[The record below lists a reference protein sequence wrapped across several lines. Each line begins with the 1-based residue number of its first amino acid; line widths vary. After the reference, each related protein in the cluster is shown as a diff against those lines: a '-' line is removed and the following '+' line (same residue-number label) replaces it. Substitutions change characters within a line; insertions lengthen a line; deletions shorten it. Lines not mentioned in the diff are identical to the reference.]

1 MNEGNNDIRMKET
14 PLVSVIVPNY
24 NHAKFLHDRLNSI
37 LQQTYRHFELIIL
50 DDCSTDNSMEVISQY
65 KDEPRLKMVVRNEQN
80 SGSPFKQWNKGISL
94 AHGEL
99 IWIAE
104 SDDACSLDFLETM
117 VKKHQEHPD
126 AVIAF
131 CRSQM
136 IDENGKNS
144 GGFTCTKHFRAFYTG
159 REFIDNF
166 LMWHNDIT
174 NASSVLFKREAALQI
189 SGDYMNYRS
198 SGDRLFWILLC
209 GKGGV
214 TFEDTPLNYH
224 RMHGDNTTATNF
236 ISGSSYKQDVQI
248 LKYLEG
254 HHLISKWNAFRVK
267 KYNVTFIKYRDEIFK
282 DNKALQDEILSEW
295 NPSVWVKLA
304 SWISNRLNS

>member
-24 NHAKFLHDRLNSI
+24 NHAKFLRDRLNSI

-65 KDEPRLKMVVRNEQN
+65 KVVRNEQN
-80 SGSPFKQWNKGISL
+80 SGSPFKQWNKGIGL
-94 AHGEL
+94 AQGDL

-136 IDENGKNS
+136 IDEYGKNS

-248 LKYLEG
+248 LKYLEE

-282 DNKALQDEILSEW
+282 DNKALQNEILSEW
-295 NPSVWVKLA
+295 NPSIWVKLA
-304 SWISNRLNS
+304 SWISNRLNK

>member
-1 MNEGNNDIRMKET
+1 MNVGNNDNKMKDT
-14 PLVSVIVPNY
+14 PFVSVIVPNY
-24 NHAKFLHDRLNSI
+24 NHAKFLRERLDSI
-37 LQQTYRHFELIIL
+37 LKQTYTHFELIIL
-50 DDCSTDNSMEVISQY
+50 DDCSTDNSMDVIDQY

-104 SDDACSLDFLETM
+104 SDDACSPDFLATM
-117 VKKHQEHPD
+117 VERHKEHPD

-131 CRSQM
+131 CRSQ
-136 IDENGKNS
+136 IINEKGEKS
-144 GGFTCTKHFRAFYTG
+144 GGYTCSKRFREFYTG

-174 NASSVLFKREAALQI
+174 NASSVLFKREAALHI

-214 TFEDTPLNYH
+214 SFEDTPLNYH

-248 LKYLEG
+248 LKYLEE

-267 KYNVTFIKYRDEIFK
+267 KYNITFIKYRDEIFK

-295 NPSVWVKLA
+295 NPSIWVKMA
-304 SWISNRLNS
+304 SWVSNRLNK

>member
-1 MNEGNNDIRMKET
+1 MNVGNNDNKMKDT
-14 PLVSVIVPNY
+14 PFVSVIVPNY
-24 NHAKFLHDRLNSI
+24 NHAKFLRERLDSI
-37 LQQTYRHFELIIL
+37 LKQTYTHFELIIL
-50 DDCSTDNSMEVISQY
+50 DDCSTDNSMDVIDQY

-80 SGSPFKQWNKGISL
+80 SGSPFKQWNKGIVL
-94 AHGEL
+94 AQGDL

-104 SDDACSLDFLETM
+104 SDDACSPDFLETM
-117 VKKHQEHPD
+117 VKKHLEHPE

-136 IDENGKNS
+136 IDENGEKN
-144 GGFTCTKHFRAFYTG
+144 GGFTCTKRFRDFYTG

-174 NASSVLFKREAALQI
+174 NASSVLFKREEALHI

-209 GKGGV
+209 EKGGV
-214 TFEDTPLNYH
+214 AFEDFPMNYH
-224 RMHGDNTTATNF
+224 RIHGDNTTSTNF
-236 ISGSSYKQDVQI
+236 LSGSSYKQDVQI
-248 LKYLEG
+248 LKYLEA

-282 DNKALQDEILSEW
+282 GNKALQDEILSEW
-295 NPSVWVKLA
+295 NPSVLVKLA
-304 SWISNRLNS
+304 SWISNRLNK